1 MTRASGL
8 GRALWLLRHA
18 ICVAVI
24 AALVVF
30 LAEPLLRDGALM
42 GKLARGDRLDV
53 YKQLAA
59 ITATLLGFLIAAVAI
74 LVQLDVERQIVKELR
89 GSDAFPMLV
98 ANLLVACMALLAV
111 TLLGLAGA
119 FGADSAKTGHAG
131 FERAYEFTGLMALL
145 EFMLGGFY
153 FAVVTYKVAAHD

>member
-1 MTRASGL
+1 MPREGGL

-18 ICVAVI
+18 ICVVAI

-42 GKLARGDRLDV
+42 SKLAREDRLDV

-74 LVQLDVERQIVKELR
+74 LVQLDVERPIVKQLR

-98 ANLLVACMALLAV
+98 ANLLVACLALLAV
-111 TLLGLAGA
+111 TLLGLAGT
-119 FGADSAKTGHAG
+119 FGADTAEAG
-131 FERAYEFTGLMALL
+131 RAAFERAYEFVGLAALL